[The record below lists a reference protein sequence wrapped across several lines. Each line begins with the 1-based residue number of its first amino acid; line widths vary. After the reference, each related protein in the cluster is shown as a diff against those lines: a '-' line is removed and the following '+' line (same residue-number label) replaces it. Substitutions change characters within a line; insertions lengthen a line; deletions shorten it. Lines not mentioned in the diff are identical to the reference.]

1 MREPDIV
8 GIAVRIN
15 RAAGEMG
22 RCTEGA
28 ARCLEELHRADQ
40 DAMRVH
46 QEFAG
51 KLGAALGGLFE
62 VEQEWPCV
70 RRITKG

>member
-15 RAAGEMG
+15 RAAGEIS
-22 RCTEGA
+22 RCSAGA

-40 DAMRVH
+40 DALRVH

-51 KLGAALGGLFE
+51 KFAAALGGLFKDTG
-62 VEQEWPCV
+62 Q
-70 RRITKG
+70 